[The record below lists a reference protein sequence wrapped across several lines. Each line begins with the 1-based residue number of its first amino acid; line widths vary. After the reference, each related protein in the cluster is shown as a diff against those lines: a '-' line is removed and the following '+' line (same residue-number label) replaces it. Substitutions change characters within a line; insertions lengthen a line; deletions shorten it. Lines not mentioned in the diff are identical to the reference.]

1 MNNSGLVFEY
11 LFAREEV
18 RQIFTIFTTYKS
30 YPVLRYGKRYIRSS
44 KFRRNLDFA
53 DIILNYGEE
62 ISDLEL
68 EFWITSFSIHLFFT
82 VHLFYLII
90 RLLFSNL
97 ASYFNLITLFQLI
110 LSSRLYNMK
119 LFVLVISFREPS
131 RLLCNNF
138 STELSWFKEIYY
150 PLRIWCTKFYISEW
164 IIYSYVKENKFFLK
178 SCAQIFQKLL
188 NTKIL
193 KILSK

>member
-1 MNNSGLVFEY
+1 MWI
-11 LFAREEV
+11 
-18 RQIFTIFTTYKS
+18 Q
-30 YPVLRYGKRYIRSS
+30 VLRILFLITGKKYPISS
-44 KFRRNLDFA
+44 SNFEPHLPLF
-53 DIILNYGEE
+53 
-62 ISDLEL
+62 IS
-68 EFWITSFSIHLFFT
+68 T
-82 VHLFYLII
+82 VHLFLII

-97 ASYFNLITLFQLI
+97 AFYFNLITLFQLI
-110 LSSRLYNMK
+110 SSLRLYNMK
-119 LFVLVISFREPS
+119 LFVSVISFREPS
-131 RLLCNNF
+131 RLLRNNF